1 MIEKC
6 KLPTA
11 KSIFQLR
18 ISIQETEPE
27 VWRRVLVPGTM
38 PLDKLH
44 DVIQDVFGWWDYHL
58 HAFNIGDLRFSV
70 PHDEWIDDDQPDLDE
85 SGVKLHRLVGEGDRF
100 TYEYDFGD
108 FWVHDIEVES
118 VEFVVDSVESKEL
131 TLRRA
136 VCIDGGNARPPE
148 DCGGTSGFEEFKIV
162 MANRRH
168 EEHESMAEW
177 FGGPFDPSKFS
188 LAEANAMLQRS
199 R

>member
-1 MIEKC
+1 VIEKR

-44 DVIQDVFGWWDYHL
+44 DAIQDVFGWWDYHL

-70 PHDEWIDDDQPDLDE
+70 PHNEWTDDDQPDLDE
-85 SGVKLHRLVGEGDRF
+85 SGVKLHRLIGEGDRF

-118 VEFVVDSVESKEL
+118 VVFVVDPVESKEL

-148 DCGGTSGFEEFKIV
+148 DCGSTSGFENFKEV
-162 MANRRH
+162 MADPRH
-168 EEHESMAEW
+168 EDHESMTEW
-177 FGGPFDPSKFS
+177 FGGPFEPSKFS
-188 LAEANAMLQRS
+188 LAEANAMLQRL

>member
-1 MIEKC
+1 MIEKR

-18 ISIQETEPE
+18 ISIQETDPE
-27 VWRRVLVPGTM
+27 VWRRVLVPGTV
-38 PLDKLH
+38 PLDKVH

-58 HAFNIGDLRFSV
+58 HAFNIGALRFGLPDV
-70 PHDEWIDDDQPDLDE
+70 DGFEGEERDIDEK
-85 SGVKLHRLVGEGDRF
+85 GVKLHRLVGEGDHF

-108 FWVHDIEVES
+108 FWVHNIIVES
-118 VEFVVDSVESKEL
+118 VEYVVDFVESAEL

-136 VCIDGGNARPPE
+136 VCIDGANARPPE

-162 MANRRH
+162 MADPRH
-168 EEHESMAEW
+168 EEHESMTEW
-177 FGGPFDPSKFS
+177 FGGPFNPEKFS
-188 LAEANAMLQRS
+188 LAQANAMLQRT